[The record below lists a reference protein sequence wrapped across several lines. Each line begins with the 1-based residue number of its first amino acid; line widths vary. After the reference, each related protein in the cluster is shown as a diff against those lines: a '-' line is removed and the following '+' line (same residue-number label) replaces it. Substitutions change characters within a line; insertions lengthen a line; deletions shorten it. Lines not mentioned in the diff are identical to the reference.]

1 MRENISGT
9 RQAHFAEVP
18 TARDEGGKVLWPQC
32 EEFLEHLR
40 SVRGFSDH
48 TILAYGKDLRQ
59 CAAFLA
65 EVMGR
70 RRWEEVEIA
79 DLRRYLAA
87 LHERGLS
94 RATAARALAA
104 IRSFMRHLRSRG
116 AIDADPSSLLVTPRV
131 RRSLPRFLQQEE
143 TERLLAAPGVS
154 KPTGLRDRA
163 ILETLYASGMRVSEI
178 ASLDA
183 ADVGSGD
190 TVKLRGKGGKERLI
204 FLGRPALRALDDYL
218 ARGRPA
224 LEKAADPSR
233 HKALFLNRGG
243 GRLTP
248 RSIRRI
254 VGRYARAAGLGRKL
268 GPHAL
273 RHTFATHL
281 LEGGADLR
289 AVQELLGHSSLDTTQ
304 VYLHL
309 TPGRLREIYD
319 RAHPRAK

>member
-1 MRENISGT
+1 MIP
-9 RQAHFAEVP
+9 AV
-18 TARDEGGKVLWPQC
+18 ARSEASMKEEIVADAPEPLWRRC

-48 TILAYGKDLRQ
+48 TILAYRKDLHR
-59 CAAFLA
+59 CAAFLT
-65 EVMGR
+65 EVMER
-70 RRWEEVEIA
+70 RSWEEVEVA
-79 DLRRYLAA
+79 DLRRCLAA

-131 RRSLPRFLQQEE
+131 RRSLPRFLQKEE
-143 TERLLAAPGVS
+143 TERLLAAPAAS
-154 KPTGLRDRA
+154 KPAGLRDRA
-163 ILETLYASGMRVSEI
+163 ILECLYASGMRVSEI

-183 ADVGSGD
+183 VDVGSGD
-190 TVKLRGKGGKERLI
+190 TVKLRGKGRKERLV
-204 FLGRPALRALDDYL
+204 FLGRPALRVLDDYL

-224 LEKAADPSR
+224 LEKAAAASHP
-233 HKALFLNRGG
+233 KALFLNRAG
-243 GRLTP
+243 GRLTA

-254 VGRYARAAGLGRKL
+254 VAKYARTVGLGRRM
-268 GPHAL
+268 GPHTL

>member
-1 MRENISGT
+1 MREEIV
-9 RQAHFAEVP
+9 ADAPEP
-18 TARDEGGKVLWPQC
+18 LWRRC

-40 SVRGFSDH
+40 SVRGLSDH
-48 TILAYGKDLRQ
+48 TILAYGKDLHR
-59 CAAFLA
+59 CATFMCEAA
-65 EVMGR
+65 GR
-70 RRWEEVEIA
+70 RRWEEVKA
-79 DLRRYLAA
+79 TDLRRYLAG

-104 IRSFMRHLRSRG
+104 IRSFMRYVHSRG
-116 AIDADPSSLLVTPRV
+116 ALEKDPSGLLVTPRV
-131 RRSLPRFLQQEE
+131 RRGFPRFLQQEE
-143 TERLLAAPGVS
+143 TERLLAAPAAS
-154 KPTGLRDRA
+154 KPIGLRDRA
-163 ILETLYASGMRVSEI
+163 ILECLYATGMRVSEI

-183 ADVGSGD
+183 ADFSSGD
-190 TVKLRGKGGKERLI
+190 VVRIRGKGGKERLV
-204 FLGRPALRALDDYL
+204 FMGRPALRALDDYL

-224 LEKAADPSR
+224 LEKGAGPAGQ
-233 HKALFLNRGG
+233 KALFLNRMG
-243 GRLTP
+243 GRLTD

-254 VGRYARAAGLGRKL
+254 VVKYARAAGLGRKM

-289 AVQELLGHSSLDTTQ
+289 AVQELLGHSSLATTQ

-309 TPGRLREIYD
+309 TPGRLREIYE